1 MKKGL
6 KIDILCCNYT
16 NLSEREDL
24 YEIEGDLK
32 IKRFPCGGHIEITD
46 ILRSFREGAEGV
58 CVCVCEKGTC
68 HNEKGNERA
77 EKKVLGAKMI
87 LQEIGIEPERVSF
100 FYVPRLDAEAFVEDL
115 KAFYQKLCSGVADT
129 TNKEKNK

>member
-1 MKKGL
+1 MKL
-6 KIDILCCNYT
+6 AILCCKYT

-24 YEIEGDLK
+24 YEIAEDL
-32 IKRFPCGGHIEITD
+32 IFKRFPCGGHIEITD
-46 ILRSFREGAEGV
+46 ILRSLREGAESV

-87 LQEIGIEPERVSF
+87 LQEIGIDPERVGF
-100 FYVPRLDAEAFVEDL
+100 FYVPRLDAEAFVEDI
-115 KAFYQKLCSGVADT
+115 KAFYQKLSSGVADFT
-129 TNKEKNK
+129 KEGKNK